1 MSAPTPPPSV
11 KVRVWDLPIRA
22 FHWLLVLGIIAMWY
36 TAEVSDSINNL
47 DWHMDIGFA
56 MIGLLVFRILWGFFG
71 SDTARFSHFVK
82 HPRHIR
88 NYLKAPSKG
97 VFLGHNPL
105 GALSVIAMLLS
116 LLVQVGTGLFSHDEL
131 YTSAPLS
138 QYVPDKTSALLTEIH
153 HINFNIL
160 LALIGLHLAAVVF
173 YHFKKRDPLVR
184 AMITGKRIIREDE
197 TILNP
202 NPRFAGWITFIVI
215 ALIAGGVGYTF
226 ANLIPAIMHLVAPGT
241 S

>member
-1 MSAPTPPPSV
+1 MSEPKSATTI

-22 FHWLLVLGIIAMWY
+22 FHWLLVLAVIALWY
-36 TAEVSDSINNL
+36 TAEVLDTVDNL

-56 MIGLLVFRILWGFFG
+56 VIGLLVFRILWGIFG

-82 HPRHIR
+82 SPGQIKS
-88 NYLKAPSKG
+88 YLKAPTRG

-105 GALSVIAMLLS
+105 GALSVLAMLIS
-116 LLVQVGTGLFSHDEL
+116 LLVQVATGLFSHDEL

-160 LALIGLHLAAVVF
+160 LALIGLHLAAIVF
-173 YHFKKRDPLVR
+173 YQFKKHDPLVR
-184 AMITGKRIIREDE
+184 AMITGKKAIRAEE

-202 NPRFAGWITFIVI
+202 NPRFAGWFVFIVI
-215 ALIAGGVGYTF
+215 ALIAAAVGYGF
-226 ANLIPAIMHLVAPGT
+226 ATQIPAIMHFLAPTRG
-241 S
+241 